1 MEGIPIALA
10 TPLNVASLALELGE
24 VTGLIP
30 NPLDWLL
37 GLLSGRPK
45 MQATYDEA
53 VIFMRRRS
61 PALRLLGIGAGYLL
75 ERGIPISS
83 PTAGPWFGPYY
94 QAALVVEN
102 AIRWGVSG
110 LNAKSR
116 RWQRNHERDCV
127 QRVDKTLTAAM
138 HEAGNPGS
146 GSATMNAIDAA
157 WANLKS
163 NAVTLL
169 AQYGGGGLSGELVR
183 AIGAQFSNPQPATSD
198 ESRKAERNLASA
210 SANRPEFAG
219 AVKLLNGR
227 VLVEP

>member
-102 AIRWGVSG
+102 AIRWGVLG
-110 LNAKSR
+110 LNAS
-116 RWQRNHERDCV
+116 V
-127 QRVDKTLTAAM
+127 QRVDNLTLTAAM

-157 WANLKS
+157 WANLKHR

-183 AIGAQFSNPQPATSD
+183 AIGAQF
-198 ESRKAERNLASA
+198 
-210 SANRPEFAG
+210 G
-219 AVKLLNGR
+219 AQFSWEAWRTELD
-227 VLVEP
+227 P